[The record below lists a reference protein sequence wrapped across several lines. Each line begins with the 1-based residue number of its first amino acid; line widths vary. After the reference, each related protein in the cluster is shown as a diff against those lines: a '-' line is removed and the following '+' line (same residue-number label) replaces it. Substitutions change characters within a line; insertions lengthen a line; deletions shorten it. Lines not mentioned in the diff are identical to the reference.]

1 MCAGKNLL
9 AFVVC
14 CIVLPLTLTAQ
25 ADCSFKWLDEKTL
38 CVTDGVSE
46 QVYLWDK
53 GMLRLLRARSLSRT
67 ASDLFPAA
75 PSDRSSDS
83 DSPVATSWQ
92 ISRSEATERR
102 SAYTRIDL
110 HAAFK
115 EYELTRSLCIY
126 DDCPGIEWRL
136 SMKGKNSLFPV
147 TSSADSD
154 PVEHSERL
162 QGDRPHYFFMPFS
175 VPHFG
180 VRVVSFRE
188 ATDHHTNIVRSSSEL
203 PYRKPQYYRGSILL
217 ANRNGRSDEVHLA
230 VKMAPLQEAQSAY
243 AGFDF
248 STDFTGF
255 KVHSPG
261 FDFSDGC
268 DTCRQEAYPLFSVMY
283 AASEEE
289 ALDRYKKYELAVHKY
304 LPHRDNTLTMNT
316 WGDRN
321 KDSRINESFILNE
334 LGAAAALGITHYQ
347 IDDGW
352 QQGLSKNSAEKTN
365 LLWDDWQAS
374 DWEVNSTRFPHG
386 LKKVKEKADS
396 LGISLGLWFN
406 PSKNDRYA
414 AWERDRNILLDLH
427 RKHGISWIKID
438 GMEIGDRLSES
449 RVHRML
455 SEAQE
460 ESANR
465 LQFNMDVTAGKRGGF
480 FYFHRFGNIFLE
492 NRYTDWGN
500 YYPHLTLRNIWSLA
514 KYVPVQRIQVEWLN
528 KWRNANRYPPDDPL
542 RPMEVPFDYL
552 FAVTM
557 MGQPLAWMEATGL
570 PAEAFEVSRL
580 IRLWQSERGRMQKGI
595 IRSVGEEP
603 DGYSFPG
610 FVSTSGHRIY
620 VLLFREHTLLPEGR
634 YDVSPAAIG
643 GKRFVKLAGEGEVI
657 HVNTHTV
664 KVNYPKPFGFIW
676 GYFE

>member
-1 MCAGKNLL
+1 MSMCAGKNLL

-217 ANRNGRSDEVHLA
+217 ANRNGRSDEVHL
-230 VKMAPLQEAQSAY
+230 
-243 AGFDF
+243 
-248 STDFTGF
+248 
-255 KVHSPG
+255 
-261 FDFSDGC
+261 
-268 DTCRQEAYPLFSVMY
+268 
-283 AASEEE
+283 
-289 ALDRYKKYELAVHKY
+289 
-304 LPHRDNTLTMNT
+304 
-316 WGDRN
+316 
-321 KDSRINESFILNE
+321 
-334 LGAAAALGITHYQ
+334 
-347 IDDGW
+347 
-352 QQGLSKNSAEKTN
+352 
-365 LLWDDWQAS
+365 
-374 DWEVNSTRFPHG
+374 
-386 LKKVKEKADS
+386 
-396 LGISLGLWFN
+396 
-406 PSKNDRYA
+406 
-414 AWERDRNILLDLH
+414 
-427 RKHGISWIKID
+427 
-438 GMEIGDRLSES
+438 
-449 RVHRML
+449 
-455 SEAQE
+455 
-460 ESANR
+460 
-465 LQFNMDVTAGKRGGF
+465 
-480 FYFHRFGNIFLE
+480 
-492 NRYTDWGN
+492 
-500 YYPHLTLRNIWSLA
+500 
-514 KYVPVQRIQVEWLN
+514 
-528 KWRNANRYPPDDPL
+528 
-542 RPMEVPFDYL
+542 
-552 FAVTM
+552 
-557 MGQPLAWMEATGL
+557 
-570 PAEAFEVSRL
+570 
-580 IRLWQSERGRMQKGI
+580 
-595 IRSVGEEP
+595 
-603 DGYSFPG
+603 
-610 FVSTSGHRIY
+610 
-620 VLLFREHTLLPEGR
+620 
-634 YDVSPAAIG
+634 
-643 GKRFVKLAGEGEVI
+643 
-657 HVNTHTV
+657 
-664 KVNYPKPFGFIW
+664 
-676 GYFE
+676 